1 MPVVTATVTQRDVP
15 VEIQAIGNVEAFE
28 TVSIRS
34 QVTGTVT
41 EVLFHEG
48 DFVKKGDH
56 LFTIDR
62 RPYEAQ
68 LDQAKANLSRDEA
81 LLAQAEAQL
90 TRDKAQ
96 GDYLQL
102 TSQRNNELVE
112 RGIISKDVA
121 QQSQAA
127 AAANNASVKAD
138 AAAVES
144 AKAQLLAQK
153 AVVDNAQV
161 MLTYTTITSPINGR
175 TGNLSMK
182 PGNLATANTTELVTI
197 AGLAKSKSEAFRLI
211 EQGGITLND
220 VTVRDPRALVTE
232 AQALGNRYKVSKGR
246 RNVAVIE
253 IIP

>member
-1 MPVVTATVTQRDVP
+1 MPVVTATVAQRDVP

-41 EVLFHEG
+41 EVLFREG

-81 LLAQAEAQL
+81 LLAQAKAQL

-112 RGIISKDVA
+112 RGIISKDFA

-127 AAANNASVKAD
+127 ARFDAKQFVTTFWTERLLPATDQVADVASV
-138 AAAVES
+138 VE
-144 AKAQLLAQK
+144 
-153 AVVDNAQV
+153 
-161 MLTYTTITSPINGR
+161 TSCR
-175 TGNLSMK
+175 
-182 PGNLATANTTELVTI
+182 LV
-197 AGLAKSKSEAFRLI
+197 RL
-211 EQGGITLND
+211 
-220 VTVRDPRALVTE
+220 
-232 AQALGNRYKVSKGR
+232 
-246 RNVAVIE
+246 
-253 IIP
+253 